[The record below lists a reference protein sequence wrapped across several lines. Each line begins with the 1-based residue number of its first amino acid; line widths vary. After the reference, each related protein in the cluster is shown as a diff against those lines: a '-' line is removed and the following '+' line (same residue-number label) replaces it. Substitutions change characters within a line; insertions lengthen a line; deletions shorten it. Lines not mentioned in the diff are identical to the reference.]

1 MFPFVVFWFF
11 LVFPTSQHCSLLSP
25 LLLPSTIT
33 EQKAAREAGTVPTC
47 FFPSFSKV
55 PWTSLFLHRD
65 HGHTP
70 AVEVSLQMHCKGT
83 DTFVLFH
90 TEASSRWR
98 NLCKISCHQ
107 GMELGGKDSVRQGWC
122 VVLWLRI
129 QLGSGVSSR
138 HQLKYWS
145 SGPECLGLR
154 NWAAGVLW
162 TVEAFELVP

>member
-33 EQKAAREAGTVPTC
+33 EQKAAQEAGTVPTC
-47 FFPSFSKV
+47 FFPRFSKV

-83 DTFVLFH
+83 DNFGYSTPKHHQDGEISARFPATMSWSWGKGLN
-90 TEASSRWR
+90 EA
-98 NLCKISCHQ
+98 
-107 GMELGGKDSVRQGWC
+107 GMVCSAVAKDSAGQW
-122 VVLWLRI
+122 
-129 QLGSGVSSR
+129 GVFQTSVKILIE
-138 HQLKYWS
+138 QPWMF
-145 SGPECLGLR
+145 GT
-154 NWAAGVLW
+154 A
-162 TVEAFELVP
+162 